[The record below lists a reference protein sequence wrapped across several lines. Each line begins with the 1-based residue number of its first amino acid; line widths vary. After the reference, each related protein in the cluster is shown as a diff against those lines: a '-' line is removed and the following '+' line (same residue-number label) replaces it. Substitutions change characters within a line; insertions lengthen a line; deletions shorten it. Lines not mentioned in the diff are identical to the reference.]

1 MNRKNKPFDMQMIEI
16 PRHKTPEQELWCM
29 VLDRALTDYAFFY
42 DWLITLDR
50 DSVSDNADQTAN
62 MTRELRTLEWFLF
75 AKESVPHNLNWI
87 IDYCYDGDDLLGRTI
102 KKKVAEKHRINLA
115 RHQNHAAVKP
125 FVKEF
130 LEHSELPELAE
141 LPPVKRPR
149 LRMKLLL
156 H

>member
-1 MNRKNKPFDMQMIEI
+1 MSRKNKHSDMQMIEI

-42 DWLITLDR
+42 DWLIALDR
-50 DSVSDNADQTAN
+50 DSVSQNADHTAH
-62 MTRELRTLEWFLF
+62 MTRELRTLEWFIF
-75 AKESVPHNLNWI
+75 DKECVPHNLNWI
-87 IDYCYDGDDLLGRTI
+87 IDYCYEGDQLFANLI
-102 KKKVAEKHRINLA
+102 KRKVAEKHRINLA
-115 RHQNHAAVKP
+115 RHQNHEAVKP

-130 LEHSELPELAE
+130 LQHSELPEVAE
-141 LPPVKRPR
+141 LPPMKRPR